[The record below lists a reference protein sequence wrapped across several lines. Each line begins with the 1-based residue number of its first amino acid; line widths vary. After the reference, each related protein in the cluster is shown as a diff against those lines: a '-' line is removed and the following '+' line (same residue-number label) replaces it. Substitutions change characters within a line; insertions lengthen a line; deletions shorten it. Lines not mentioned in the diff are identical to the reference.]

1 MDTVFDCIIYT
12 TAGTGLVLKA
22 VYDGTLRVL
31 VFLLNDVV
39 WFTVVNVSILIFY
52 TLKPICKLLFW
63 IIDKAVVTP
72 ISYLMR
78 MGKLLWT
85 NVLRPVA
92 VYIGSAVG
100 VAVKNIKH
108 RFCVAWREV
117 KIKYRTAHNRCLAD
131 RGLAKRKEV
140 PLSYED
146 ELRVEFEKDFRK
158 KHPVATAETVTTAY
172 NCSICCQ
179 DSPDSALGSYF
190 CGHVF
195 CQECLSKVTSCPMCR
210 AKGSVI
216 KLFL

>member
-1 MDTVFDCIIYT
+1 MNTVFDCIIYT

-22 VYDGTLRVL
+22 VYDGTLKVA
-31 VFLLNDVV
+31 VFLLK
-39 WFTVVNVSILIFY
+39 TVVRLIVVISKFVY
-52 TLKPICKLLFW
+52 DVLKPICKLLVW
-63 IIDKAVVTP
+63 LIDKAVVMP
-72 ISYLMR
+72 ISYLMS

-85 NVLRPVA
+85 NVLRPVTM
-92 VYIGSAVG
+92 YIGK
-100 VAVKNIKH
+100 AVKVAAKNTMH
-108 RFCVAWREV
+108 RFCMACRVF
-117 KIKYRTAHNRCLAD
+117 KIKYRTSYNRCLAD
-131 RGLAKRKEV
+131 RGLAKHKEV

-158 KHPVATAETVTTAY
+158 KYPVATTAAAVNTVY

-179 DSPDSALGSYF
+179 DSPDSNLGSYF

-195 CQECLSKVTSCPMCR
+195 CQECLSKVTSCPICR